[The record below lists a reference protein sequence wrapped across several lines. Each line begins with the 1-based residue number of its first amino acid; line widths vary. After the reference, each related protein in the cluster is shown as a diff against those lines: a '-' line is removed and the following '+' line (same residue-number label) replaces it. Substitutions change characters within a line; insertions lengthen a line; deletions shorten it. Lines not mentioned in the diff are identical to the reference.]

1 MNSESSQST
10 LSRRCRVPEIMDDP
24 ALDAQQHIQALQGLE
39 RINRW
44 SFSLRI
50 LWPPIRDLARAVY
63 PRSLRVLDIAT
74 GAGDLPIALW
84 HRARRSQLPMQV
96 DGCDQSPRAVA
107 HAQARAKQA
116 QAAVNFFKLDIFTDE
131 IPPDYDVILTSL
143 FLHHIDNAQVVSLLR
158 RMAASAR
165 SLVLVN
171 DLARSAR
178 GLALAFVG
186 TRLLSTSKVVH
197 VDGPRSVRAAHTIN
211 EVHQLAKEAGLSGAV
226 ITPRWPCRFLLS
238 WKQL

>member
-1 MNSESSQST
+1 
-10 LSRRCRVPEIMDDP
+10 MDNP
-24 ALDAQQHIQALQGLE
+24 ALDAQQHSHALEGLE

-44 SFSLRI
+44 SSSLRI
-50 LWPPIRDLARAVY
+50 VWPSIRDLARKCR
-63 PRSLRVLDIAT
+63 PKSLRVLDIAT

-84 HRARRSQLPMQV
+84 RRARRSHLPMQV
-96 DGCDQSPRAVA
+96 DGCDQSPRAVE

-143 FLHHIDNAQVVSLLR
+143 FLHHIENAQAVSLLR

-165 SLVLVN
+165 HLVLIN
-171 DLARSAR
+171 DLARSAS

-197 VDGPRSVRAAHTIN
+197 VDGPRSVRAAYTVN
-211 EVHQLAKEAGLSGAV
+211 EAHQLAKEAGLSNAV
-226 ITPRWPCRFLLS
+226 ITPRWPCRFLLT
-238 WKQL
+238 WKQP

>member
-1 MNSESSQST
+1 MSSELT

-24 ALDAQQHIQALQGLE
+24 ALDAQQHIQALEGLE

-44 SFSLRI
+44 SSSLRI
-50 LWPPIRDLARAVY
+50 LWPPIRDLARECH
-63 PRSLRVLDIAT
+63 PKSLRVLDIAT

-84 HRARRSQLPMQV
+84 HRGRRSQLPMQV
-96 DGCDQSPRAVA
+96 DGCDQSLRAVA

-116 QAAVNFFKLDIFTDE
+116 QATVNFFKQDIFTDE

-143 FLHHIDNAQVVSLLR
+143 FLHHIDNVQAVILLR
-158 RMAASAR
+158 RMAAVAR

-171 DLARSAR
+171 DLARSGR

-197 VDGPRSVRAAHTIN
+197 VDGPRSVRAAYTIN
-211 EVHQLAKEAGLSGAV
+211 EAHQLAKEAGLSGAV
-226 ITPRWPCRFLLS
+226 ITPRWPCRFLLT